1 MRSKRDITHIQS
13 HTEYV
18 RSQRTC
24 RGCGTSVPAASGQ
37 APDELCENCSATRV
51 PDP

>member
-1 MRSKRDITHIQS
+1 MSGNRDIAHIQS

-24 RGCGTSVPAASGQ
+24 RRCGSSIPAASGR
-37 APDELCENCSATRV
+37 APDELCENCSVTHAT
-51 PDP
+51 

>member
-1 MRSKRDITHIQS
+1 MSGKRDIEHIQS

-24 RGCGTSVPAASGQ
+24 RSCGTSIPAAGR
-37 APDELCENCSATRV
+37 APDELCEKCSATYAT
-51 PDP
+51 

>member
-1 MRSKRDITHIQS
+1 MVEKRDIDHIKA

-24 RGCGTSVPAASGQ
+24 RRCGTGVPAASG
-37 APDELCENCSATRV
+37 PDELCDNCSSTRAT
-51 PDP
+51 